1 MRPFPQTFMH
11 GLGSCMDK
19 LTYSQRK
26 MAFDRVMLL
35 RRLKEEELIVL
46 KEVKQHW
53 ESLKRESENVQDL
66 ASHVALDLSR
76 QSWQLN
82 QSEAGS
88 RGLFSMLQRRV
99 SSLRR
104 HQDSVKLIYSK
115 AMGQDTSLLEDNF
128 IDDLLEEDL
137 DDIYD
142 SIHYSPDDEESV
154 TD

>member
-1 MRPFPQTFMH
+1 M
-11 GLGSCMDK
+11 
-19 LTYSQRK
+19 
-26 MAFDRVMLL
+26 
-35 RRLKEEELIVL
+35 
-46 KEVKQHW
+46 
-53 ESLKRESENVQDL
+53 
-66 ASHVALDLSR
+66 
-76 QSWQLN
+76 N

-115 AMGQDTSLLEDNF
+115 AMGQDTSLLENNF

-142 SIHYSPDDEESV
+142 SIHYSSDDEESI

>member
-1 MRPFPQTFMH
+1 M
-11 GLGSCMDK
+11 
-19 LTYSQRK
+19 
-26 MAFDRVMLL
+26 
-35 RRLKEEELIVL
+35 
-46 KEVKQHW
+46 
-53 ESLKRESENVQDL
+53 QDL

-82 QSEAGS
+82 QSEAVS

-104 HQDSVKLIYSK
+104 YQDSVKLIYSK
-115 AMGQDTSLLEDNF
+115 AMGQDTSLVENNF

-142 SIHYSPDDEESV
+142 SIHYSSDDEESI